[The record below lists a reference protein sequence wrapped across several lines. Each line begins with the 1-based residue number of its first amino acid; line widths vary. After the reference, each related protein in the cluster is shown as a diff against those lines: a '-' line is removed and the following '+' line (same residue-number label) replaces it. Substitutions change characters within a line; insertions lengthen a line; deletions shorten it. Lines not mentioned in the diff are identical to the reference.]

1 LSGIVGIFERDGA
14 PVDVAQLQRL
24 TALLEYRGPDTLNTW
39 SSGAVGFGH
48 TLLFTRGA
56 MSAVVREVELQPA
69 QLSEPQLCITAD
81 VRLDVRAELRA
92 ELLAAGQGVSE
103 TASDARLILHAYAAW
118 GAECVHRL
126 RGDFA
131 FAVWDEKNATL
142 LCARDHFGI
151 KPFYYAMYE
160 DLFLFSNTLEA
171 LLAHPRT
178 SGELNESA
186 VGDFLLFGLNCD
198 NATTTFRD
206 VQRLP
211 PGHALVVSRKE
222 MQLRRY
228 WDVPSD
234 GSIRYAR
241 AGEYVEHFRSVFDA
255 AVDERLDAEHIGIL
269 LSGGLDSGAVAATGK
284 QVCAEA
290 RRGTKIRAYTIG
302 QEQGSDRGDRA
313 SAEQLAGALGIP
325 WQFIAVDGV
334 RPFAGFD
341 GDAPLSPEPVDD
353 PLFASLP
360 ASFGQISRD
369 CRVLLSGEGSDNLM
383 HFEMWPYVA
392 DLRKR
397 EGYRRMATDVAG
409 YVWRRPFPWKGIRSR
424 AMGLFARAGVSSKA
438 FPKWIAADFAER
450 CDLPARWKAGQPL
463 PTPPN
468 RHPIHPIAQASLY
481 LPQWTRFFELENCGV
496 TRCAV
501 EVRYPFMD
509 LRVVEY
515 LLAIPP
521 FPWFFEKAIL
531 REAMAGR
538 VLDATRLRPKTPF
551 TGDPFLEE
559 LRKSGSRMAGG
570 EAAGRPENEEVSR
583 YISPS
588 SLTPLHAKMGSEQ
601 LSQSARPYCFKFWL
615 QSVRRVRYN

>member
-1 LSGIVGIFERDGA
+1 MSGIVGIFERDGA
-14 PVDVAQLQRL
+14 PVDVALLQRL
-24 TALLEYRGPDTLNTW
+24 TALLEYRGPDALNTW

-56 MSAVVREVELQPA
+56 MSEAATEAESQPA
-69 QLSEPQLCITAD
+69 QLTEPPLWITAD
-81 VRLDVRAELRA
+81 VRLDARGELRA
-92 ELLAAGQGVSE
+92 ELLAAGQGASE

-118 GAECVHRL
+118 GTECVHRL

-131 FAVWDEKNATL
+131 FAVWDEKNRTL
-142 LCARDHFGI
+142 FCARDHFGI
-151 KPFYYAMYE
+151 KPFYYAIYE
-160 DLFLFSNTLEA
+160 DLFLFSNTLQV
-171 LLAHPRT
+171 LLAHPRI

-198 NATTTFRD
+198 NAATTFRD

-211 PGHALVVSRKE
+211 PAHALVVSRKE

-228 WDVPSD
+228 WEVPGD
-234 GSIRYAR
+234 GRIRYRR

-255 AVDERLDAEHIGIL
+255 AMDERLDAEHIGIL
-269 LSGGLDSGAVAATGK
+269 LSGGLDSAAVAATGK
-284 QVCAEA
+284 QLCADA
-290 RRGTKIRAYTIG
+290 RRGTKIRAYTLG
-302 QEQGSDRGDRA
+302 QVESSDRRDRA
-313 SAEQLAGALGIP
+313 SAEPLAEALGIP
-325 WQFIAVDGV
+325 WQFIAMDGV

-341 GDAPLSPEPVDD
+341 GERPIAPEPVDD
-353 PLFASLP
+353 PMFAILP
-360 ASFGQISRD
+360 ASFAEISRD

-392 DLRKR
+392 DLWRR
-397 EGYRRMATDVAG
+397 GDHLRMAAEVAK
-409 YVWRRPFPWKGIRSR
+409 YAWRRPFPWRGIRSR
-424 AMGLFARAGVSSKA
+424 VAGLFGRGGVRAKA

-450 CDLPARWKAGQPL
+450 LDLRARWKAGQPL

-481 LPQWTRFFELENCGV
+481 LPQWTRFFESENCGV
-496 TRCAV
+496 TRCTV
-501 EVRYPFMD
+501 EVRYPFLD

-559 LRKSGSRMAGG
+559 LRKSGTL
-570 EAAGRPENEEVSR
+570 AADGHADGWPQSAEVSR

-588 SLTPLHAKMGSEQ
+588 SLTPLHGKMGSEQ